1 MVAAVQIHCVE
12 VDTAVE
18 VDIAAVEVVGVDC
31 AVEEVDS
38 GVYIAV
44 GADIAARPVE
54 VEVEVDCNYCTVAAE
69 FVGQSAADCC
79 YFVGCSNLCVETLQ
93 YWREHFGY
101 HHHYFGL
108 HLVLLLLLIV
118 AAQGVH
124 VGYLRGRVLTELD
137 WVLKS

>member
-1 MVAAVQIHCVE
+1 VVAVVQIHCVE

-18 VDIAAVEVVGVDC
+18 EVDI
-31 AVEEVDS
+31 

-44 GADIAARPVE
+44 EADIADRPVE

-108 HLVLLLLLIV
+108 HFVLLLLLIV

-124 VGYLRGRVLTELD
+124 VGYLHGRVLTELD